1 MIDLVNMK
9 INMGH
14 MMDERMGQ
22 LEKKTKEN
30 MGRITNLIHN
40 LEEKFTKGE
49 EWAQLREDKD
59 SVCVEKPYLNK
70 NITRGFDSNNGSI

>member
-22 LEKKTKEN
+22 MEKKKRKIWE
-30 MGRITNLIHN
+30 GLLI
-40 LEEKFTKGE
+40 
-49 EWAQLREDKD
+49 
-59 SVCVEKPYLNK
+59 SY
-70 NITRGFDSNNGSI
+70 II